1 MDIRQRAGGEGYGM
15 KEIDWSKAPT
25 DATHYNQFA
34 CHWIKHLGNGSYQ
47 FLKGD
52 EWEMG
57 FGCMDSRY
65 IERPEPEAWSG
76 EGLPP
81 AGTVCQL
88 RTVRDPDAIFDG
100 WGKAEIM
107 YSSKSALV
115 WRWQGHT
122 SEFGA
127 EWSDVE
133 FRPIRTP
140 EQVAAEERD
149 EAIQEML
156 YLWKDS
162 AGPGS
167 FCAYLYDAGWRRMDE
182 R

>member
-1 MDIRQRAGGEGYGM
+1 M
-15 KEIDWSKAPT
+15 KEIDWSRAPT

-81 AGTVCQL
+81 VGTVCEL
-88 RTVRDPDAIFDG
+88 RNVSAGTCWAKAHIKFASRNVVVWDWDG
-100 WGKAEIM
+100 EPAMNGLCTAYLHALEI
-107 YSSKSALV
+107 
-115 WRWQGHT
+115 
-122 SEFGA
+122 
-127 EWSDVE
+127 
-133 FRPIRTP
+133 RPTRTP
-140 EQVAAEERD
+140 EKIAAEER
-149 EAIQEML
+149 EMAISQMAVIAL
-156 YLWKDS
+156 AGDNQLVTKVYLER
-162 AGPGS
+162 
-167 FCAYLYDAGWRRMDE
+167 LYDAGYRKVTP
-182 R
+182 

>member
-1 MDIRQRAGGEGYGM
+1 M

-81 AGTVCQL
+81 VGTVCEAWHNGCAQGVVQ
-88 RTVRDPDAIFDG
+88 VR
-100 WGKAEIM
+100 
-107 YSSKSALV
+107 YSGGCMVLWNVKLKHEQCSA
-115 WRWQGHT
+115 
-122 SEFGA
+122 SENYTFK
-127 EWSDVE
+127 
-133 FRPIRTP
+133 PIRTP
-140 EQVAAEERD
+140 EQIAAEER
-149 EAIQEML
+149 EKAIEEMARIGTMADTP
-156 YLWKDS
+156 KS
-162 AGPGS
+162 MA
-167 FCAYLYDAGWRRMDE
+167 AKLYDAGCRMVTP
-182 R
+182 